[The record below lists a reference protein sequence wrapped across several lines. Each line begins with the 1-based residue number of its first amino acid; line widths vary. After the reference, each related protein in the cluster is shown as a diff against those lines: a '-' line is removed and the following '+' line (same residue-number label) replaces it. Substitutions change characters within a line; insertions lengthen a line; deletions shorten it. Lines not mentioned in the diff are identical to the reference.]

1 MGVSRRWTS
10 QGEATGTSRWAAIPI
25 GTNVIGG
32 FDEVANQTLNYEIVM
47 DKEVEFSGPISAH
60 LCFSCNEI
68 DSHIVARLG
77 RVDAAGGY
85 HLLCMG
91 TISPARRRIDKAR
104 STSCEIAI
112 DTGVREPLTPGEP
125 VAFAFSLPPAP
136 TRPRPGVKPRVP
148 FVGPSRPPHS
158 GACPRH

>member
-32 FDEVANQTLNYEIVM
+32 FDEVTNQTLNYEIVM

-60 LCFSCNEI
+60 LCFGCNEI

-85 HLLCMG
+85 NPFLLG
-91 TISPARRRIDKAR
+91 SLDPARPPLSNARRP
-104 STSCEIAI
+104 SCATAIA
-112 DTGVREPLTPGEP
+112 TRGHEAPPPRAA
-125 VAFAFSLPPAP
+125 VAL
-136 TRPRPGVKPRVP
+136 
-148 FVGPSRPPHS
+148 
-158 GACPRH
+158 